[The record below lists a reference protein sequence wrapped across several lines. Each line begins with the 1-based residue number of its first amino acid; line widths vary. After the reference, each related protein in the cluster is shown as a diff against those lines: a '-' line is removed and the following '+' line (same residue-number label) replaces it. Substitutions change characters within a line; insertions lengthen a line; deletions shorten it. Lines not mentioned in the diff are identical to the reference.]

1 MKIRTPTDLGALIR
15 DRRAKMALDQTSL
28 AQRVGASR
36 KWLVEAEHGNP
47 GASIGLILRTLQAL
61 GVSLEVND
69 GRGAPLRRGTSVASS
84 IDIDQHLERFRRK
97 P

>member
-15 DRRAKMALDQTSL
+15 DRRVKMDLDQASL
-28 AQRVGASR
+28 AQKIGASR

-61 GVSLEVND
+61 GVSLEVNH
-69 GRGAPLRRGTSVASS
+69 RGSAPLRRSTPGASS

>member
-1 MKIRTPTDLGALIR
+1 MKLRTATDLGALIR
-15 DRRAKMALDQTSL
+15 DRRLKMGLDQASF
-28 AQRVGASR
+28 AQRIGTSR

-47 GASIGLILRTLQAL
+47 GASIGRILHALQAL

-69 GRGAPLRRGTSVASS
+69 GRSPRPPRGPAAV
-84 IDIDQHLERFRRK
+84 DIDQHLERFRKK